1 MLMPCALVLTLPVL
15 AAPSAVQAAPGGYTM
30 YVACSAKTAGTA
42 EHECDRGAKPVA
54 VFVAKKHDASY
65 KVCAKFP
72 GKKKPLCATDQQAKK
87 GKRTLNTITTTKLG
101 THKVTWYVGGTK
113 VGTWKFDIV

>member
-1 MLMPCALVLTLPVL
+1 MAVLV
-15 AAPSAVQAAPGGYTM
+15 S
-30 YVACSAKTAGTA
+30 KN
-42 EHECDRGAKPVA
+42 
-54 VFVAKKHDASY
+54 HDATY

-72 GKKKPLCATDQQAKK
+72 GKTKPLCASAQQADK
-87 GKRTLNTITTTKLG
+87 GKRALNTITTTKLG